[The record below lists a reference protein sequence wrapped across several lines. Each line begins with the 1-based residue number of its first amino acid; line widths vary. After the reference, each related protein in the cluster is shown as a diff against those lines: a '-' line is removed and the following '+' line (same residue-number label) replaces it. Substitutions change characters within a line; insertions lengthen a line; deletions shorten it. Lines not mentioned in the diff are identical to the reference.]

1 MNWLAVLV
9 VTVVGV
15 GGPHG
20 VAPSRLANATVT
32 VSQGGKVIASARSG
46 RLRLRVHPGV
56 YRVSARLVPPGVR
69 RVQQCE
75 SRSVRVTRGT
85 RSVTLGC
92 SIK

>member
-1 MNWLAVLV
+1 MSWLPILI
-9 VTVVGV
+9 VTAVGV

-20 VAPSRLANATVT
+20 VAPARLANATVT
-32 VSQGGKVIASARSG
+32 VSRNGRLIASTTKG
-46 RLRLRVHPGV
+46 RLRLHVRPGV
-56 YRVSARLVPPGVR
+56 YRVSARLVPPSVS

-75 SRSVRVTRGT
+75 SRSLRVSSGT